1 MSMNVLMR
9 LFFWCGVVE
18 LALGMPNQTHPAA
31 RRPFLL
37 LQQQLARALQPPPP
51 LVLSQQLLLG
61 YQQLQQQQQ
70 AANLAAQQ
78 LAVQVASNGDPIVNL
93 RSAQLPLGGMD
104 VPAVEPEALIE
115 RLTYTY
121 MMETP
126 LGLLEPR
133 FTAQVWAVGGRM
145 MFADH
150 DYMTGTPAGRRYI
163 PWVGVSMFANDTIGD
178 TFHNGMNLMTVE
190 ARRWEFSNR
199 TEFDPGD
206 GTGSMLSSRLPL
218 HVRSSQQGEL
228 PPTWPGFLHPPVA
241 TGDAVFCSLKTDADP
256 ERFAKVFKVYI
267 EHTPGVSPFAAL
279 CTAVQDHPEACAWTL
294 QYGEEHKEPEKRT
307 LEKLM
312 MAFTERF
319 APQTTSGGSWR
330 EVANRRPAPPPPPP
344 SSQTGAGP
352 SNAAPPQNQAPG
364 VRFSALPKS
373 TQATP
378 RRFQSAVRPP
388 RNHAQSNQPQKRK
401 RQDLHL
407 SNPNGATTYF
417 ANYLGRCLTHKEY
430 HQHRRKGLCG
440 RCGENGHIG
449 EDCAKYQYV
458 RTEHQ
463 DVMTE

>member
-1 MSMNVLMR
+1 MHPNIDHICSRIRNLI
-9 LFFWCGVVE
+9 VE
-18 LALGMPNQTHPAA
+18 E
-31 RRPFLL
+31 
-37 LQQQLARALQPPPP
+37 
-51 LVLSQQLLLG
+51 LV
-61 YQQLQQQQQ
+61 
-70 AANLAAQQ
+70 
-78 LAVQVASNGDPIVNL
+78 I
-93 RSAQLPLGGMD
+93 RD
-104 VPAVEPEALIE
+104 VPSIE
-115 RLTYTY
+115 RIVDSDRPQITRTLGNPSQPSHQAPMAALPTDNLDALSATIRDLQNQFAIMQTKHSTEVSEMKAKYELQTSEVTALRLKLT
-121 MMETP
+121 ETQNP
-126 LGLLEPR
+126 
-133 FTAQVWAVGGRM
+133 
-145 MFADH
+145 
-150 DYMTGTPAGRRYI
+150 
-163 PWVGVSMFANDTIGD
+163 S
-178 TFHNGMNLMTVE
+178 
-190 ARRWEFSNR
+190 
-199 TEFDPGD
+199 
-206 GTGSMLSSRLPL
+206 
-218 HVRSSQQGEL
+218 
-228 PPTWPGFLHPPVA
+228 PT
-241 TGDAVFCSLKTDADP
+241 LKTDADP